1 ELADG
6 TTQTSEVYAGS
17 GYYSQ
22 SSAAVFF
29 GAPTD
34 NPIRRIRV
42 RWPDGRVSSRD
53 VPNDPHTMVMSH
65 DD

>member
-42 RWPDGRVSSRD
+42 RWPDGR
-53 VPNDPHTMVMSH
+53 TTSH
-65 DD
+65 DLSGASGTVLYSAP